1 LRLDKYLFLIRCY
14 VGVAFE
20 IYLKGK
26 INDKS
31 GDAQEE
37 EKEEDEG
44 NKKRKRKGEEKS
56 KNGKRRKQSTNNDE
70 DAKTPGSE
78 QQDGKW
84 TELESYISFLEEGP
98 LCPINFDPKEKKP
111 AKNELAMPHGPDGLR
126 YHITD
131 IWLDELEKVVSSY
144 DSEKREEEKP
154 VKDRLDLPIE
164 LLLRP
169 FEKLKK
175 ESQTKSV
182 RTKVVSE
189 VLDDER
195 LVEWGFRE
203 RKKKRSSGSG
213 DEDEEEED
221 DENDEWDGFDD

>member
-1 LRLDKYLFLIRCY
+1 M
-14 VGVAFE
+14 AFE

-31 GDAQEE
+31 GEGQKDAE
-37 EKEEDEG
+37 EKEDEG
-44 NKKRKRKGEEKS
+44 NKKRKRKAGEDKS
-56 KNGKRRKQSTNNDE
+56 KDGKRRKHSTDNE
-70 DAKTPGSE
+70 DDTKKEAAGSE
-78 QQDGKW
+78 QHAGKW
-84 TELESYISFLEEGP
+84 TELESYISLLEEGP
-98 LCPINFDPKEKKP
+98 LCPINFDPKAKTP
-111 AKNELAMPHGPDGLR
+111 AKNEIAMPHGPDGLR

-144 DSEKREEEKP
+144 DSDQKTEEEIP
-154 VKDRLDLPIE
+154 AKDRLDVPIE

-169 FEKLKK
+169 FEKLKR

-182 RTKVVSE
+182 RVKVVSE

-195 LVEWGFRE
+195 LVAWGFRE
-203 RKKKRSSGSG
+203 RKKRSIGS
-213 DEDEEEED
+213 DEEGEEED